1 MGQKFTGNVLKYGDD
16 INTDVIIP
24 TKFCNSTDPDYLGRN
39 CLHNL
44 DENFINK
51 RKPGDI
57 LIAGR
62 NFGCGSSRENAPLA
76 IKGAKI
82 SCVIAKSF
90 ARIFFRNAINIG
102 LPVIENEEI
111 AIDAAEGDTLEVD
124 FTANTCRNITKGRE
138 YKLDSYSDLIHKIFD
153 QGGLI
158 NFIKNTEDI

>member
-1 MGQKFTGNVLKYGDD
+1 MIKKFTGRVLKYGDD

-24 TKFCNSTDPDYLGRN
+24 TKFCNSTDPEYLGRH

-44 DENFINK
+44 DRNFFDK

-57 LIAGR
+57 LVAGR

-102 LPVIENEEI
+102 LPLIENPNI
-111 AIDAAEGDTLEVD
+111 VDDADEGDEVEISFVD
-124 FTANTCRNITKGRE
+124 SMYWNITKGKK
-138 YKLDSYSDLIHKIFD
+138 YDLDSYSQLVHQIFEH
-153 QGGLI
+153 GGLI
-158 NFIKNTEDI
+158 NFIRNGGCL